1 MVSLPHR
8 PPHPGSLISMQDLFT
23 RQYADLEG
31 ESSQLPGWGRNKTDN
46 KLNMYLLLL
55 PPPPPLPRLTILTT
69 ELPSQTEE
77 AVIFVRL
84 LSSVESPSELRCHYL
99 FKTELTETIFSASFS
114 SNQFLLIV
122 VGGKNLVE
130 DYKVR

>member
-46 KLNMYLLLL
+46 KLNMYLLL
-55 PPPPPLPRLTILTT
+55 PPTLPRLTILTT

-122 VGGKNLVE
+122 VVGKNSGQ
-130 DYKVR
+130 D